1 TCSAGQDAR
10 LYGRRDAIS
19 VRQVVCLER
28 TSASLLPLLQK
39 RRRGSGRGGRFLS
52 VSPLSSSLPA
62 RSSRGER
69 EKRPRRFSCRTQHY
83 WRDARRYAVKHLRRC
98 LIAPY
103 PRRAGDRPPCPVP
116 TVREGARSRELV

>member
-1 TCSAGQDAR
+1 MNQPPHPFPLPMNRAGCGSQT
-10 LYGRRDAIS
+10 IS

-62 RSSRGER
+62 RNERGER
-69 EKRPRRFSCRTQHY
+69 EKSLRRFSCRTLLVTDP
-83 WRDARRYAVKHLRRC
+83 RSEVTGAVATR
-98 LIAPY
+98 
-103 PRRAGDRPPCPVP
+103 V
-116 TVREGARSRELV
+116 V